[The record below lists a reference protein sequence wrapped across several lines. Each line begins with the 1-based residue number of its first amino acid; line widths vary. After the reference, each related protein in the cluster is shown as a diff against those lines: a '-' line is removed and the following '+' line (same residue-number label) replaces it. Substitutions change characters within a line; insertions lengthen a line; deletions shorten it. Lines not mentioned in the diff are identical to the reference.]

1 MDKQE
6 NKQEQS
12 FELSSEKVR
21 SIVGQIPSA
30 LIRYGITVI
39 GVVLSCFF
47 AVAYFLPYKQ
57 IYSGTAIVHQIEI
70 ASTDSTDITIMLK
83 FEDKHSNNAN
93 GQMIY
98 MQAPN
103 GTFVGHIRN
112 LSSIR
117 DTLEYQKA
125 LCRFRN
131 LEIRSLRNQTVNFLI
146 VQSSGNLLRK
156 MLGNIDP

>member
-47 AVAYFLPYKQ
+47 CRCVFLALQ
-57 IYSGTAIVHQIEI
+57 ANLFWHCYS
-70 ASTDSTDITIMLK
+70 S
-83 FEDKHSNNAN
+83 SN
-93 GQMIY
+93 
-98 MQAPN
+98 
-103 GTFVGHIRN
+103 RN
-112 LSSIR
+112 RINR
-117 DTLEYQKA
+117 
-125 LCRFRN
+125 
-131 LEIRSLRNQTVNFLI
+131 
-146 VQSSGNLLRK
+146 
-156 MLGNIDP
+156 

>member
-1 MDKQE
+1 MKE
-6 NKQEQS
+6 KKEHN
-12 FELSSEKVR
+12 FELRSEKVC

-30 LIRYGITVI
+30 LVHYGITVI
-39 GVVLSCFF
+39 GVALGCLF

-83 FEDKHSNNAN
+83 FEDKHPNNAN

-98 MQAPN
+98 LQAPN
-103 GTFVGHIRN
+103 DTFVGHIRN

-125 LCRFRN
+125 LCHFKN
-131 LEIRSLRNQTVNFLI
+131 IEIRSLRNQTVNFLI
-146 VQSSGNLLRK
+146 VQPSGNLLRK
-156 MLGNIDP
+156 MLGNIEP